1 MTLKMTA
8 ALATL
13 ATLLGTA
20 PALAELSL
28 KTEVSVVSEIVT
40 VGDMFEDA
48 GMLAETALFR
58 APLPGTTGI
67 VSIAAVR
74 AAAERAGFSEFSAD
88 GIERV
93 RVTRQATVVDASVL
107 DGLIVGDLAQR
118 GLLPPNTDVEL
129 RFDGDAPSFNAEA
142 VATPAQLLM
151 LHYVPGSTRFSARFA
166 IAGSVQPVDLS
177 GSITLMVSVPHL
189 VRSLAA
195 GEVITTEDLE
205 LKRVPLQFAQ
215 QNGIDSVEQV
225 VGKALMRNGRAG
237 LMLRLADVTEPV
249 VVTRNSAVT
258 VLYRVGPLQL
268 TMKGLALT
276 AASAGEPVQV
286 MNTASKKI
294 LNGIATA
301 AGLVEVDDALTVAG
315 L

>member
-1 MTLKMTA
+1 MTLKLTA
-8 ALATL
+8 AALLAAL
-13 ATLLGTA
+13 VGTA

-28 KTEVSVVSEIVT
+28 KTDVSVVSEIVT
-40 VGDMFEDA
+40 VGDMFDDA

-58 APLPGTTGI
+58 APLPGTTGL

-74 AAAERAGFSEFSAD
+74 AAAERAGFSEFAAD

-93 RVTRQATVVDASVL
+93 RVTRQAKVVDETVL
-107 DGLIVGDLAQR
+107 DGLIVSDLTQR
-118 GLLPPNTDVEL
+118 GLLPPNTEVEL
-129 RFDGDAPSFNAEA
+129 RFDGGAPSYNAEA
-142 VATPAQLLM
+142 VATPAELLT
-151 LHYVPGSTRFSARFA
+151 LHYAPGSTRFTARFA
-166 IAGSVQPVDLS
+166 IAGTPQPVDVS
-177 GSITLMVSVPHL
+177 GSITLMVAVPHL
-189 VRSLAA
+189 LRSVAA
-195 GEVITTEDLE
+195 GEVISAQDLE
-205 LKRVPLQFAQ
+205 MKRVPLQFAQ
-215 QNGIDSVEQV
+215 QNGIDDVDQV

-237 LMLRLADVTEPV
+237 LMLRLADVTDPV

-276 AASAGEPVQV
+276 AASAGQPVQV

-294 LNGIATA
+294 LHGIATA